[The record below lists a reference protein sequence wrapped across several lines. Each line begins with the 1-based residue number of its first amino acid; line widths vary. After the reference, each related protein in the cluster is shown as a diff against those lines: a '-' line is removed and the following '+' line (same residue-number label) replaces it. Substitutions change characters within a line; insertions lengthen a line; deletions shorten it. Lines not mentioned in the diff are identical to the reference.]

1 MGRITIYTAGL
12 FGKTGLSTWV
22 RNFVQQMFDRYE
34 ITLLS
39 GTFGDD
45 ILEEMKLLA
54 RCEVYDKD
62 KQYECDIL
70 LHNFQD
76 NAIKP
81 NIHARHTFI
90 LLHCDYAKMRHSNT
104 FRTDLKYIAVSEQAS
119 EHMRKVYGIDCIA
132 IEPFLVSHTPNRV
145 LKLVS
150 ATRLT
155 TEKGYLRMVKLCEL
169 LKANNIRF
177 QWLVFSEYEKKIA
190 DIPEFINMGQQPN
203 DVVMDYM
210 ADADYTVQ
218 LSDHEGWGYS
228 VHESLSVGTPCLVT
242 DIPVFRG
249 VIVDGYNGYRLPLD
263 MADIDVL
270 GIARTIPNRFKYGSK
285 IDTLKNE
292 WGRVLNE
299 N

>member
-1 MGRITIYTAGL
+1 MHIMIFTAGL

-22 RNFVQQMFDRYE
+22 KNFVYQMFDKYE

-39 GTFGDD
+39 GTFGAD
-45 ILEEMKLLA
+45 ILDEMQMLTHC
-54 RCEVYDKD
+54 RVYDKNEE
-62 KQYECDIL
+62 YECDIL

-76 NAIKP
+76 NAVKP

-104 FRTDLKYIAVSEQAS
+104 FSTDLKYIAVSEKSADN
-119 EHMRKVYGIDCIA
+119 MRKVYGIDCIA

-155 TEKGYLRMVKLCEL
+155 NEKGYLRMVKLCEL
-169 LKANNIRF
+169 LKAKGIRF
-177 QWLVFSEYEKKIA
+177 QWLVFSEYEKKIG
-190 DIPEFINMGQQPN
+190 DTPEFINMGQQPN

-218 LSDHEGWGYS
+218 LSSHEGWGYS
-228 VHESLSVGTPCLVT
+228 VHESLSVATPCLVT
-242 DIPVFRG
+242 NIPVFRD
-249 VIVDGYNGYRLPLD
+249 VITDGYNGYRLPLD
-263 MADIDVL
+263 MADIDVET
-270 GIARTIPNRFKYGSK
+270 IATAIPRAFAYGSN
-285 IDTLKNE
+285 IDTLREK
-292 WGRVLNE
+292 WGRVLDE
-299 N
+299 D

>member
-1 MGRITIYTAGL
+1 MNITIFTAGL

-270 GIARTIPNRFKYGSK
+270 DIARTIPNRFKYGSK

>member
-1 MGRITIYTAGL
+1 MNITIYTAGL

-22 RNFVQQMFDRYE
+22 KNFVYQMRDRYE

-39 GTFGDD
+39 GTFGED
-45 ILEEMKLLA
+45 ILEEMEMLA
-54 RCEVYDKD
+54 HCKVYDKNE
-62 KQYECDIL
+62 QYECDIY

-81 NIHARHTFI
+81 NINARQTFI
-90 LLHCDYAKMRHSNT
+90 LLHCDYAKMSHSNV
-104 FRTDLKYIAVSEQAS
+104 FDGHMKYIAVSEEAAD
-119 EHMRKVYGIDCIA
+119 HMRRAYKIDCVA
-132 IEPFLVSHTPNRV
+132 IEPFLVSHSPQKV

-155 TEKGYLRMVKLCEL
+155 KEKGYLRMVKLCEL

-177 QWLVFSEYEKKIA
+177 QWLVFSEYDKKIA
-190 DIPEFINMGQQPN
+190 DMPEFICMGQQPN

-228 VHESLSVGTPCLVT
+228 VHESLSVGTPVLVT
-242 DIPVFRG
+242 GISVFDS
-249 VIVDGYNGYRLPLD
+249 VIEDGYNGYKLPLD
-263 MADIDVL
+263 MNDINIERIVND
-270 GIARTIPNRFKYGSK
+270 IPAKFAYQSK
-285 IDTLKNE
+285 IESLIDK
-292 WGRVLNE
+292 WGKVFE
-299 N
+299 

>member
-1 MGRITIYTAGL
+1 MHIIIYTAGL

-22 RNFVQQMFDRYE
+22 KNFVYQMFDKYD

-45 ILEEMKLLA
+45 ILEEMQLCTH
-54 RCEVYDKD
+54 CEVYDKD

-76 NAIKP
+76 NAVKP
-81 NIHARHTFI
+81 NIHARQTFI
-90 LLHCDYAKMRHSNT
+90 LLHCDYAKMSHSNT
-104 FRTDLKYIAVSEQAS
+104 FQTDMKYIAVSEEAA
-119 EHMRKVYGIDCIA
+119 EHMRKAYKIDCKA
-132 IEPFLVSHTPNRV
+132 IEPFLVSHSPQKV

-155 TEKGYLRMVKLCEL
+155 IEKGYLRMVKLCEL

-177 QWLVFSEYEKKIA
+177 QWIVFSEYDKKIA
-190 DIPEFINMGQQPN
+190 DMPEFICMGQQPN

-228 VHESLSVGTPCLVT
+228 VNESLSVGTPVLVT
-242 DIPVFRG
+242 GISVFDS
-249 VIVDGYNGYRLPLD
+249 VVKDGYNGYKLPLD
-263 MADIDVL
+263 MQDINIDRIVNN
-270 GIARTIPNRFKYGSK
+270 IPKKFVYASQ
-285 IDTLKNE
+285 IDNLIDK
-292 WGRVLNE
+292 WGRIFNE
-299 N
+299 DL

>member
-1 MGRITIYTAGL
+1 MHIIIYTAGL

-22 RNFVQQMFDRYE
+22 KNFTFQMFDKYD

-45 ILEEMKLLA
+45 ILEEMQLCTH
-54 RCEVYDKD
+54 CEVYDKD
-62 KQYECDIL
+62 EEYECDIL

-76 NAIKP
+76 NAVKP

-90 LLHCDYAKMRHSNT
+90 LLHCDYAKMSHSNT
-104 FRTDLKYIAVSEQAS
+104 FQKDKRYIAVSEEAA
-119 EHMRKVYGIDCIA
+119 EHMRKAYGIDCIA

-155 TEKGYLRMVKLCEL
+155 KEKGFLRMVKLCEL
-169 LKANNIRF
+169 LKANDIRF
-177 QWLVFSEYEKKIA
+177 QWLVFSEYDKKIA
-190 DIPEFINMGQQPN
+190 DMPEFICMGQQPN

-210 ADADYTVQ
+210 ADADYVVQ

-228 VHESLSVGTPCLVT
+228 VHESLSLGTPVLVT
-242 DIPVFRG
+242 GISVFNN
-249 VIVDGYNGYRLPLD
+249 VVKDGYNGYKLPLD
-263 MADIDVL
+263 MNDIDIKYIVSN
-270 GIARTIPNRFKYGSK
+270 IPKGFSYKAQVK
-285 IDTLKNE
+285 ELQTK
-292 WGRVLNE
+292 WGGLLNA
-299 N
+299 